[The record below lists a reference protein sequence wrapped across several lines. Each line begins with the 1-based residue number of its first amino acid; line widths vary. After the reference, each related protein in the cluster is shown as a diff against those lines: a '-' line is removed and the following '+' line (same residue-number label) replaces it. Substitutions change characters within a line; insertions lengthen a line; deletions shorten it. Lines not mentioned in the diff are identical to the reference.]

1 MHRNLLNQLFW
12 GLLMADFFI
21 GEALLGQEAEIAHI
35 DLMIGDKSG
44 PVGQAFA
51 NGLVGLSQGHTPLL
65 GVIKPNLPPKPHT
78 LIIPKVT
85 VKGLQQA
92 SLIFGAAQAAVSK
105 AVADALEEGIIPRKK
120 AEDWVIVCSVFVHP
134 KAQSTHRIFHYNYG
148 ATRLALRRALRS
160 YPPVDKVLAEKDR
173 ATHPILGYRPQ
184 TLWDPPYLQIAL
196 DTGTIRSS
204 IKVVKQ
210 LPRSERIIIEV
221 GTPLIKGAGI
231 DSVVEAIREV
241 RVESYIIA
249 DMKTL
254 DVGRAEVE
262 IAANATANAI
272 VVSGQAPI
280 ETIGDVAIESK
291 KRGIDP
297 WVDSLGTDPEQLL
310 VALEGLSEKPK
321 VFILHRGI
329 DQESGQDQ
337 RDWELIKSIKQ
348 RLGCLVAVAGGIKP
362 GKDLVGALEMGSD
375 IIVVGRYIYRSLNPY
390 QAATQFLDFLGP
402 EKETMRLFDRID
414 Y

>member
-1 MHRNLLNQLFW
+1 
-12 GLLMADFFI
+12 MADFFI
-21 GEALLGQEAEIAHI
+21 GEALLGQEPEIAHI
-35 DLMIGDKSG
+35 DLMIGDKGG

-105 AVADALEEGIIPRKK
+105 AVVDALEEGIIPRKK

-134 KAQSTHRIFHYNYG
+134 SAQSTHRIFHYNYG

-173 ATHPILGYRPQ
+173 AKHPILGYKPQ
-184 TLWDPPYLQIAL
+184 TLWDPPYLQVAL

-204 IKVVKQ
+204 IKVIKQ
-210 LPRSERIIIEV
+210 LPRSERLIIEV

-280 ETIGDVAIESK
+280 ETIEDVAIESK

-310 VALEGLSEKPK
+310 VALEGLAEKPK

-329 DQESGQDQ
+329 DQESGQEQ
-337 RDWELIKSIKQ
+337 HDWGLIKSIKQ

-362 GKDLVGALEMGSD
+362 GKTLVEALEMGSD

-390 QAATQFLDFLGP
+390 QAATHFLDSLGP

>member
-1 MHRNLLNQLFW
+1 
-12 GLLMADFFI
+12 MADFFI
-21 GEALLGQEAEIAHI
+21 GEALLGQEPEIAHI
-35 DLMIGDKSG
+35 DLMIGDKGG

-51 NGLVGLSQGHTPLL
+51 NGLVSLSQGHTPLL

-105 AVADALEEGIIPRKK
+105 AVVDALEEGIIPRKK

-134 KAQSTHRIFHYNYG
+134 NAQSTHRIFHYNYG

-173 ATHPILGYRPQ
+173 AMHPIMGYKPQ
-184 TLWDPPYLQIAL
+184 TLWDPPYLQVAL
-196 DTGTIRSS
+196 DTGTKSSS
-204 IKVVKQ
+204 IKVIKQ
-210 LPRSERIIIEV
+210 LPRSERLLIEV

-280 ETIGDVAIESK
+280 ETIEDVAIESK

-310 VALEGLSEKPK
+310 AALEGLAEKPK
-321 VFILHRGI
+321 VLILHRGI
-329 DQESGQDQ
+329 DQESGQEKHN
-337 RDWELIKSIKQ
+337 WELIKSIKQ

-362 GKDLVGALEMGSD
+362 GKTLAEALEMGSD